1 MATEGLWYHDS
12 FLVDGLAEAL
22 TNAEVFE
29 SASDVIAF
37 RKKPQ
42 KYTAFYEAWEEA
54 NFPDS
59 EDDTSWEEFCEAV
72 TDDEN
77 ESDDT

>member
-1 MATEGLWYHDS
+1 MADLWYHDS

-29 SASDVIAF
+29 SASDVVALK
-37 RKKPQ
+37 KKPM
-42 KYTAFYEAWEEA
+42 KYTEFYKAWEDA
-54 NFPDS
+54 DFPS
-59 EDDTSWEEFCEAV
+59 NEDDDGWDEFCEAV
-72 TDDEN
+72 VSDED

>member
-1 MATEGLWYHDS
+1 MTDLWYHDS

-29 SASDVIAF
+29 SASDVVAL

-42 KYTAFYEAWEEA
+42 KYTEFYEAWAEA
-54 NFPDS
+54 DFPTS
-59 EDDTSWEEFCEAV
+59 EDDDNWDEFCEAV
-72 TDDEN
+72 ASEED
-77 ESDDT
+77 ESDNT